1 MPRND
6 MDATMTALYN
16 ERFLKKMNDP
26 GSMAKIA
33 LHLGEYIRKKVREG
47 SVMDKIIVP
56 QSVTS
61 ADLIPQING
70 DTMYKIDE
78 LEPDAEALELNWDGM
93 PTGEY
98 FQGDRFITP
107 FWITSSERLEKSE
120 EELLA
125 YRMPIREVL
134 SDISANEIIRIQD
147 QHFFRLADAAVTLT
161 GNIVTTADTKP
172 TPEALTDLQNLID
185 GNELETSVIVMH
197 KVDFNKLKTLPS
209 ATVDLLAAD
218 LMVKGYTATTIG
230 GMNYIVTIKPDV
242 VAPGT
247 IWAFVAEDY
256 LGTNY
261 LLQDTVFES
270 DTKFRR
276 VQFESRKNHGFNI
289 ANIEGVAKLTLN
301 VSS

>member
-1 MPRND
+1 MARSE

-16 ERFLKKMNDP
+16 QEFLKKMSDP
-26 GSMAKIA
+26 ASMKKVA

-47 SVMDKIIVP
+47 SVLDKIITP
-56 QSVTS
+56 QTVT
-61 ADLIPQING
+61 AAELVPQING

-78 LEPDAEALELNWDGM
+78 LEPDAEALELNWDGQ

-107 FWITSSERLEKSE
+107 FWITSSERLEKTE

-147 QHFFRLADAAVTLT
+147 QHFFRLAEEAVTIT
-161 GNIVTTADTKP
+161 GQTVESADTAP
-172 TPEALTDLQNLID
+172 TPQALTDLQNLID
-185 GNELETSVIVMH
+185 VQELETSVIVMH
-197 KVDFNKLKTLPS
+197 KVDFNRLKTLPS
-209 ATVDLLAAD
+209 ATVDTLAAD
-218 LMVKGYTATTIG
+218 LMVKGYTATTVG

-242 VAPGT
+242 VTPGT
-247 IWAFVAEDY
+247 VWAFVAEDY

-261 LLQDTVFES
+261 VLRDTTFES
-270 DTKFRR
+270 DTYFRR
-276 VQFESRKNHGFNI
+276 ILFESSKNHGFNI
-289 ANIEGVAKLTLN
+289 ANVDGVAKLTLN